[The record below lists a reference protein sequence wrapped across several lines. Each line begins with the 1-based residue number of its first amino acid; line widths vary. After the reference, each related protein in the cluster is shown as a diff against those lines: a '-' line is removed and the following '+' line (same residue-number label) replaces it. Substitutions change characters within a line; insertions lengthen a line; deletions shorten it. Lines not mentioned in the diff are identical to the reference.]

1 MKHTYKKKF
10 NKKTKTRRRKG
21 GSGNIQSDL
30 DKVKNRLY
38 KQFTMNFSLPIFT
51 SIVLN
56 FMGEY
61 PFYNRS
67 GEYNC
72 GPYFK
77 DYINNNTLD
86 YTPISNFIKDFNQVL
101 NETKQTNIT
110 YINPNYF
117 KIENQ
122 INLVSYLYNNQ
133 YTEYQD
139 EIDYYINCLNGT
151 DMINHEIYDIILD
164 QDISYHQDIFVI
176 PGSHLREYP
185 DGNDK
190 FKYYLQNKIIKS
202 EYPDMTMGND
212 FSYYHSDI
220 EEIFNIDPSILDEAF
235 GNYTHYM
242 ELKIGKDAFY
252 KYMIKNVSNK
262 KTPYLPPELQRIV
275 KGYL

>member
-67 GEYNC
+67 GEYVI
-72 GPYFK
+72 GEYFEN
-77 DYINNNTLD
+77 YINNNTLD
-86 YTPISNFIKDFNQVL
+86 YTPISNFIKDFNQEL
-101 NETKQTNIT
+101 NQTKQTNIT
-110 YINPNYF
+110 YINPDFF

-122 INLVSYLYNNQ
+122 INLVSDLYNNQ
-133 YTEYQD
+133 NTFYDD
-139 EIDYYINCLNGT
+139 EIDYYIVSLNETG
-151 DMINHEIYDIILD
+151 MINYEIYDIILNE
-164 QDISYHQDIFVI
+164 DISYQKDIFVI
-176 PGSHLREYP
+176 PGDSREYP
-185 DGNDK
+185 EGNDK
-190 FKYYLQNKIIKS
+190 FKYYLQNKIINS
-202 EYPDMTMGND
+202 EYPDVMMGND